1 MPPVGVT
8 LGVLIGVITGIIAL
22 LIMWQI
28 SVNMKVMMKT
38 GEIIKKPTI
47 IALLFSIPGCWF
59 GGYLG
64 NAAIL
69 GDISFEEI
77 IATYLTYLL
86 STFMLIMIY
95 PLARLI
101 IRVARDIGKQER
113 P

>member
-28 SVNMKVMMKT
+28 SVNMKAMMKT

-47 IALLFSIPGCWF
+47 IALFFSIPGCWF

-64 NAAIL
+64 NAGIL
-69 GDISFEEI
+69 GAVNFEEI

-86 STFMLIMIY
+86 GTFMLIMIY

-101 IRVARDIGKQER
+101 IRVGGDMGKQER

>member
-1 MPPVGVT
+1 MPSVGVT
-8 LGVLIGVITGIIAL
+8 LGIGIGVVTGIIAL

-28 SVNMKVMMKT
+28 SVSMNVMMKT
-38 GEIIKKPTI
+38 GEIIKKPAI
-47 IALLFSIPGCWF
+47 ISLLFSIPGCWV

-69 GDISFEEI
+69 GAINFEEI

-101 IRVARDIGKQER
+101 IRVAGDIGKQER